1 MLEGRVITN
10 TLKEIKR
17 NSNYPYKEQLLNCDL
32 SGLKELIKD
41 DKLVAYCLYRLW
53 FI

>member
-32 SGLKELIKD
+32 SGLKESNNSIYGIAIK
-41 DKLVAYCLYRLW
+41 
-53 FI
+53 